1 MLPALRARRIILLRP
16 KRVNGGE
23 DRCVSVNGGRSYQPL
38 TLARS
43 GVGVAVPK
51 GAVKPDI
58 SSVEAFKQ
66 SLIGARSITYSDP
79 AAGAATGKAAQS
91 SG

>member
-1 MLPALRARRIILLRP
+1 MQQGKIRQDIM
-16 KRVNGGE
+16 VT
-23 DRCVSVNGGRSYQPL
+23 S
-38 TLARS
+38 ARS